1 MNLSEDTLRKL
12 RGLIL
17 FTVVAV
23 IAGVNWRSIAG
34 VLGQIIGL
42 LTPFITGA
50 CIAFVLNIPMR
61 TIEETLCKKL
71 FPKRALLRRVLSLCA
86 TLILVLLILVLAVLI
101 VIPQLTDSLLS
112 LQDKVPAFLQETAE
126 RTEQYLRENPQL
138 QQLLRNS
145 SQDLAE
151 LYEKAQ
157 TALSGL
163 ATGLLTGSLLAA
175 RGIAGAFAN
184 LGLGLIF
191 AIYLLLGKE
200 RLCRQF
206 RALFTA
212 FLSKRPRFW
221 LFALLGLTSRK
232 FSAFIAGQCLEA
244 CILGLM
250 FFVTLTVLGLP
261 YAALIGVL
269 IALTALIP
277 VFGAFIGLFI
287 GAFLMLLQS
296 PTTALVFVVV
306 FFVLQQIEGNLIY
319 PHVVGGSVDL
329 PAIWV
334 LLAVTVGGSAF
345 GIMGMLV
352 CIPLF
357 SVFYELLRGLVRLRI
372 GDGKQQAGTDG
383 GKSDDSGSCGKEA
396 RQTAAEEVKVV
407 AAGVD
412 AAGSAAAG
420 KVVRPK

>member
-1 MNLSEDTLRKL
+1 MNLSEETLRKV

-23 IAGVNWRSIAG
+23 VASMNWRSLFGI
-34 VLGQIIGL
+34 LGWAFGL
-42 LTPFITGA
+42 MTPFITGA

-61 TIEETLCKKL
+61 TIEERLFKNL
-71 FPKRALLRRVLSLCA
+71 FPKKPMLRRVSSLCL
-86 TLILVLLILVLAVLI
+86 TLLLVLLILVLAVLI

-112 LQDKVPAFLQETAE
+112 LQDKVPVFLQESAA
-126 RTEQYLRENPQL
+126 RAEQYLEENPKL
-138 QQLLRNS
+138 QQLLDSS
-145 SQDLAE
+145 SQDLQQF
-151 LYEKAQ
+151 YGKAQ
-157 TALSGL
+157 ELLTGL
-163 ATGLLTGSLLAA
+163 ASGLLTGSLLAA
-175 RGIAGAFAN
+175 KGIAGAFAT
-184 LGLGLIF
+184 LGIGLIF
-191 AIYLLLGKE
+191 AIYILLGKE
-200 RLCRQF
+200 RLAHQF

-212 FLSKRPRFW
+212 FLPKRQRVGF
-221 LFALLGLTSRK
+221 FAVLHLASRK

-250 FFVTLTVLGLP
+250 FFVSLTVLRLP

-277 VFGAFIGLFI
+277 VFGAFIGLFV

-296 PTTALVFVVV
+296 PSAALIFIIV

-345 GIMGMLV
+345 GILGMLV

-357 SVFYELLRGLVRLRI
+357 SVVYELLRGVVRLRLLRI
-372 GDGKQQAGTDG
+372 
-383 GKSDDSGSCGKEA
+383 C
-396 RQTAAEEVKVV
+396 
-407 AAGVD
+407 
-412 AAGSAAAG
+412 
-420 KVVRPK
+420 